1 MKAVYLKNFRRGL
14 ATNSSSTHSVVYKNK
29 GEILEDLDIFELNFY
44 DRFDSTIAA
53 TKSAKIK
60 YILACIYWDEP
71 LTRVMSERYPEMKKY
86 FPLIKKKMEKC
97 DSDDDYDIFSDREYE
112 FGMYNR
118 DSLTVGH
125 NLELNIDYLTNI
137 IEDNDIVI
145 IGGSDETDFF
155 YDVVKGHVTA
165 PMPSS
170 IDYNRK
176 KAVKN
181 GNYWVAFGH
190 TDDEICNNY
199 HNTHPMKNSF
209 RGRLR
214 FSTSKDDPIPEFPEL
229 IDLRITNKCQ
239 HGCKFCFM
247 DSKMTRSHAQI
258 STIRFILS
266 QIRDRQIEFSIGG
279 GNILLHP
286 HLDEILKMIKDD
298 GHIVNVTI
306 NVKDCNTILTN
317 KKFLNLFVEC
327 VDGVGISITEPDE
340 VQIVNDFRDKFSD
353 EVGKYNRKKGNY
365 NYYSKH
371 IVMHIIP
378 EYLGFEKTKEI
389 LKNAEFKNVLMLGYK
404 TNGRGATQEYHTFTD
419 DELTEMCSSKASLSC
434 DTTFANRY
442 KGWLN
447 KNYSCAAT
455 VTWNEG
461 EYSMYIDGVTG
472 YAYKSSYQL
481 DKPYLVKYVPSKYDK
496 TMSIKETF
504 SSIRRD
510 GGFPVWKDVEKHYW
524 NEYE

>member
-1 MKAVYLKNFRRGL
+1 MKVVYLKNFRRGL

-44 DRFDSTIAA
+44 DRCDSTIAA

-97 DSDDDYDIFSDREYE
+97 DDDDYDTFSDREYE

-125 NLELNIDYLTNI
+125 NLEFNIDYLTNI
-137 IEDNDIVI
+137 IEDDDIVI
-145 IGGSDETDFF
+145 IGGSDEMDFF
-155 YDVVKGHVTA
+155 YDTVKGHVTA

-170 IDYNRK
+170 IEYNNNK
-176 KAVKN
+176 VVKN

-190 TDDEICNNY
+190 TDDELVTNY
-199 HNTHPMKNSF
+199 HHPMKNSF

-247 DSKMTRSHAQI
+247 DSKMTKSHAKI
-258 STIRFILS
+258 STIVHILS
-266 QIRDRQIEFSIGG
+266 QLRDRQIEFSIGG

-286 HLDEILKMIKDD
+286 HLDKILTMIKEG
-298 GHIVNVTI
+298 GHIVNVTV
-306 NVKDCNTILTN
+306 NVKDCETILTN
-317 KKFLNLFVEC
+317 KKFLNLFVKC
-327 VDGVGISITEPDE
+327 VDGIGISITEPDD
-340 VQIVNDFRDKFSD
+340 VQIVNDFRDKIYD
-353 EVGKYNRKKGNY
+353 EVGEYNRKRAIY

-378 EYLGFEKTKEI
+378 EYLGIENTKEI
-389 LKNAEFKNVLMLGYK
+389 LKKSGYGNVLMLGYK
-404 TNGRGATQEYHTFTD
+404 TNGRGATQKYNTFTD
-419 DELTEMCSSKASLSC
+419 DELTEMCSCKATLSC

-442 KGWLN
+442 KGWLD
-447 KNYSCAAT
+447 KNYCCATT

-481 DKPYLVKYVPSKYDK
+481 DKAYLVKWIPSKYEK
-496 TMSIKETF
+496 CTSIKEAF
-504 SSIRRD
+504 SDIRRD
-510 GGFPVWKDVEKHYW
+510 GGFPVWDEVEKHYW
-524 NEYE
+524 NEHE